1 MFLIKLDG
9 EKEDFYLCSSS
20 DWTTVVIAE
29 NKNEAANKALTYII
43 DELGLGAN
51 VAAVIR
57 VKKINEEVEI
67 SDDLFRMDEML
78 SDIGMYK
85 ESQALKELLNN
96 DRD

>member
-57 VKKINEEVEI
+57 VKK
-67 SDDLFRMDEML
+67 ST
-78 SDIGMYK
+78 K
-85 ESQALKELLNN
+85 KLKFLMNCLEWMKCYLTLVCIKNHK
-96 DRD
+96 R